1 MIREKK
7 NIMVTGTLQLQKK
20 RKSIAKHIPLQVDS
34 MAAMGEKK
42 ILFSIEHL
50 KVIDLRTI
58 LTSVSLL
65 LHEQNGM
72 QVGKREKR

>member
-1 MIREKK
+1 
-7 NIMVTGTLQLQKK
+7 
-20 RKSIAKHIPLQVDS
+20 

-42 ILFSIEHL
+42 YEFSIGHL
-50 KVIDLRTI
+50 KAMDLRTI